1 MQLLEAKV
9 EAWDKVML
17 NCTAVHIAHQDS
29 CLSGEQHY
37 LIHTLA
43 SSILT

>member
-9 EAWDKVML
+9 EAWGEMML
-17 NCTAVHIAHQDS
+17 NCTADHIAHQDS

-43 SSILT
+43 PSILT